1 MELQL
6 AGRLVL
12 DEVLGKKR
20 WRAVVLPGCRPVLKE
35 HKLAARGDC
44 VVLLEQVEQIAVV
57 GWFAE
62 SAVHLRLT
70 EPPC

>member
-20 WRAVVLPGCRPVLKE
+20 WRADLLPGCRPVLKE

-44 VVLLEQVEQIAVV
+44 AEPLELVEQIEVV
-57 GWFAE
+57 GWSVE
-62 SAVHLRLT
+62 SAAHSKLT